1 MTGGARERAWLVVA
15 HHHPGRLRV
24 RSPRFELDER
34 LLDATQRWLA
44 EHPGVRGACSDATA
58 GSILVAYDPSRIDA
72 GELLV
77 AIATRARLVVVE
89 REPREA
95 PAKRIFAAVRAVD
108 GFVLDASG
116 GRFGLGIAFPTAL
129 GLGSIASFLMS
140 PHPRAP
146 RWDNLL
152 WWGLEAFRL
161 LNEDRRPGARPHANG
176 G

>member
-1 MTGGARERAWLVVA
+1 MSGGARGRGWLVVA

-24 RSPRFELDER
+24 RSPRFEVDGG
-34 LLDATQRWLA
+34 LLEATQRWLA
-44 EHPGVRGACSDATA
+44 EHPGVRDASSDGTA
-58 GSILVAYDPSRIDA
+58 GSILVAYDPSRTDA

-95 PAKRIFAAVRAVD
+95 PATRIFAAVRALD
-108 GFVLDASG
+108 GLVLDASE
-116 GRFGLGIAFPTAL
+116 GRFGLGLVLPTAL

-140 PHPRAP
+140 PHVRAP

-152 WWGLEAFRL
+152 WWGLQTFRA
-161 LNEDRRPGARPHANG
+161 LNEDQRPPARPHANG

>member
-1 MTGGARERAWLVVA
+1 MSGGARERGWLVVA

-34 LLDATQRWLA
+34 LLEATQRWLA

-58 GSILVAYDPSRIDA
+58 GSILLAYDPSRTDV

-77 AIATRARLVVVE
+77 AIASRARLVIVE

-95 PAKRIFAAVRAVD
+95 PAKRIFGAVRALD
-108 GFVLDASG
+108 GLVLDASG
-116 GRFGLGIAFPTAL
+116 GRFGLGLVFPTAL
-129 GLGSIASFLMS
+129 GLGSIASFVMS
-140 PHPRAP
+140 PHVRAP

-152 WWGLEAFRL
+152 WWGIQAFRAF
-161 LNEDRRPGARPHANG
+161 NADQHPPARPHATG
-176 G
+176 S